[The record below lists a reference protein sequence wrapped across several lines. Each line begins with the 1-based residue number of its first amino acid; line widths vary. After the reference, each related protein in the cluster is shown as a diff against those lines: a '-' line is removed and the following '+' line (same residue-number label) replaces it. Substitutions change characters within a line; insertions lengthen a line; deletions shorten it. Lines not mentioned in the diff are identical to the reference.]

1 MIKHM
6 LSCKKLQNSRTE
18 SPSVRAK
25 TDFARGEELLEF
37 FNFGIFSKQAKN
49 KVWKVAI
56 NKKSQEIS
64 RKSLSYLK

>member
-1 MIKHM
+1 M

-64 RKSLSYLK
+64 RKSLSCLK

>member
-1 MIKHM
+1 M